1 MPSQRPLL
9 ARPEPSHL
17 PTLVIGNRPVTA
29 PPSFRAQPDIVPAT
43 PPLPH
48 SKAWLDA
55 AFNTARLVGL
65 RCGPSLDLSPAR
77 RGQHGRGLV
86 VADASIVDEFG
97 APIWWGDLDLEVDAP
112 RLARPAAALGVPILV
127 VGPWHG
133 VVHGTENGFS
143 PTGAIARFVPVGTVL
158 SPQYPVRSG

>member
-1 MPSQRPLL
+1 MAKPRP
-9 ARPEPSHL
+9 P
-17 PTLVIGNRPVTA
+17 
-29 PPSFRAQPDIVPAT
+29 FRAQPEIVTAS

-65 RCGPSLDLSPAR
+65 RCGPSLNLSRAR
-77 RGQHGRGLV
+77 RGPNTRGLV
-86 VADASIVDEFG
+86 VADASVVDEFG

-112 RLARPAAALGVPILV
+112 RLARLAVALGAPIHV

-133 VVHGTENGFS
+133 VLHGPGTGFS
-143 PTGAIARFVPVGTVL
+143 PTDAIARFAPGGDVL
-158 SPQYPVRSG
+158 SPRCPVRQG